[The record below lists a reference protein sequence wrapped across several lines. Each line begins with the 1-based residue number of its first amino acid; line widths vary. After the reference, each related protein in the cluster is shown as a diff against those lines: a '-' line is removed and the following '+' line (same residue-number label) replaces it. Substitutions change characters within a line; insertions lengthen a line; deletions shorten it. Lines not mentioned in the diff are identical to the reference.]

1 MTSIM
6 HACASCVCMESETRW
21 HLCVW
26 QHAQACDAVCGTCIR
41 AYREHEA
48 SLKLRSTLNEI
59 EMTNDE

>member
-1 MTSIM
+1 M
-6 HACASCVCMESETRW
+6 
-21 HLCVW
+21 W